1 MAKDN
6 NKKLLNDSILRDIGN
21 AVGSL
26 EYGTVSIKVHDS
38 KIIQI
43 EVTERK
49 RFDDLENGGWIGH
62 LIFYYYQ
69 TGTGPTGPLQQ
80 LPKRFPRQLDNP
92 TRFTGTSPPGRN

>member
-6 NKKLLNDSILRDIGN
+6 GKKLLNDSILRDIGD

-49 RFDDLENGGWIGH
+49 RFDEIWKMEGGSGI
-62 LIFYYYQ
+62 
-69 TGTGPTGPLQQ
+69 
-80 LPKRFPRQLDNP
+80 
-92 TRFTGTSPPGRN
+92 

>member
-6 NKKLLNDSILRDIGN
+6 NKKLLNDSILRDIGK

-49 RFDDLENGGWIGH
+49 RFDEIWKMEGGSGI
-62 LIFYYYQ
+62 
-69 TGTGPTGPLQQ
+69 
-80 LPKRFPRQLDNP
+80 
-92 TRFTGTSPPGRN
+92 

>member
-49 RFDDLENGGWIGH
+49 RFDEIWKMEAGSGI
-62 LIFYYYQ
+62 
-69 TGTGPTGPLQQ
+69 
-80 LPKRFPRQLDNP
+80 
-92 TRFTGTSPPGRN
+92 